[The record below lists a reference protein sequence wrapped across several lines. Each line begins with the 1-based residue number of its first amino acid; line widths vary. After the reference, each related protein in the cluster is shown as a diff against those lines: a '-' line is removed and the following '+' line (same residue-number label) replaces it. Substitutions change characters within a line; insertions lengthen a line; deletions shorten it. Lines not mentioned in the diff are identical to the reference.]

1 MSRRPNILWIV
12 TTQWRASAC
21 GYAGDPNV
29 RTPALDALAAQ
40 SVNYT
45 QAVTPHPFGP
55 FARAAVLT
63 GVLSPA
69 NGVVDYFDALPV
81 SARTIAHDLGERGY
95 ATAFFG
101 KWGLA
106 SRDPQVPLVGEA
118 HARMLVP
125 PEARGGFGFWEGFES
140 GFLLNDPWLHGTRLP
155 VSEIFLGYQS
165 DVVCERSATWLGTQ
179 TLGEKP
185 WFGVVSLEAP
195 HPPYAAPA
203 AGLAARAPEE
213 IILSANV
220 PRGGEAEA
228 KARAELSGYYAHIE
242 ATDRAIGRLLAAVG
256 PETTVVFS
264 SVHGDMHGSHGFFRK
279 GWPHEESVRVP
290 LLVRVAGVAARRDEG
305 AVSLVDVPTMTR
317 AWAGGAEWA
326 GPPVMARIS
335 MPSVVALPQQC
346 DRVWR
351 GVRTPS
357 RKLVLN
363 ADSSP
368 WLFFDLQNDSAE
380 MNNLAGS
387 PAHAGEIARLR
398 VSCG

>member
-1 MSRRPNILWIV
+1 
-12 TTQWRASAC
+12 
-21 GYAGDPNV
+21 
-29 RTPALDALAAQ
+29 
-40 SVNYT
+40 
-45 QAVTPHPFGP
+45 
-55 FARAAVLT
+55 
-63 GVLSPA
+63 
-69 NGVVDYFDALPV
+69 
-81 SARTIAHDLGERGY
+81 
-95 ATAFFG
+95 
-101 KWGLA
+101 
-106 SRDPQVPLVGEA
+106 
-118 HARMLVP
+118 
-125 PEARGGFGFWEGFES
+125 
-140 GFLLNDPWLHGTRLP
+140 
-155 VSEIFLGYQS
+155 
-165 DVVCERSATWLGTQ
+165 
-179 TLGEKP
+179 
-185 WFGVVSLEAP
+185 LEAP

-220 PRGGEAEA
+220 PSGGEAEA

-363 ADSSP
+363 ADGSP